1 MGRLSYTS
9 KHDNYGHD
17 RFKRRF
23 EFASGGKMVIKKK
36 LSLGLGFLFFIIFVL
51 AIFCSYYIGKLS
63 QEASNILKDNYNSL
77 VYSKNMISSLED
89 LRTAVSSIIFSQTEK
104 KKTPDY
110 FGQLF
115 EKGRVEFEKNLSAE
129 NKNITE
135 IHESVYVEAI
145 NKNSDMFL
153 KLCQQIIAGSGNNVL
168 YFNEFQP
175 AFEQLKKSI
184 DNIHDINMQAV
195 VRKSQ
200 TTKRDAERTISYM
213 AAIGAF
219 CLILAFAYFWYFPVY
234 IANSISY
241 LAEKM
246 KQLLKKMDIT
256 LDVKTEDE
264 LFVILQAI
272 NLIENKHFGENKN
285 INQVET

>member
-1 MGRLSYTS
+1 
-9 KHDNYGHD
+9 
-17 RFKRRF
+17 
-23 EFASGGKMVIKKK
+23 MVVKKK

-89 LRTAVSSIIFSQTEK
+89 IRTAIGSIVFNQTENQ
-104 KKTPDY
+104 KTPDY

-115 EKGRVEFEKNLSAE
+115 EKGKAGFEKNLSAE

-135 IHESVYVEAI
+135 IHETEYVEAI
-145 NKNSDMFL
+145 NKNYDMFL
-153 KLCQQIIAGSGNNVL
+153 RLCRQIKAGSGSNAV

-175 AFEQLKKSI
+175 AFEQLRQSI
-184 DNIHDINMQAV
+184 DSIHDVNMQAV

-200 TTKRDAERTISYM
+200 TTKRDSKRTNDYM
-213 AAIGAF
+213 AAIGVF
-219 CLILAFAYFWYFPVY
+219 CLILAFGYFWYFPFY
-234 IANSISY
+234 ISNSISY

-246 KQLLKKMDIT
+246 RQLVKKMGMT
-256 LDVKTEDE
+256 LDSKASDE
-264 LFVILQAI
+264 FYVILQAI
-272 NLIENKHFGENKN
+272 NLIENKYGGENKERDRA
-285 INQVET
+285 QK

>member
-1 MGRLSYTS
+1 
-9 KHDNYGHD
+9 
-17 RFKRRF
+17 
-23 EFASGGKMVIKKK
+23 MVIKKK

-51 AIFCSYYIGKLS
+51 AIFCSFYIGKLS
-63 QEASNILKDNYNSL
+63 QEAGNILKDNYNSL
-77 VYSKNMISSLED
+77 VYSKNMISAVED
-89 LRTAVSSIIFSQTEK
+89 LRTAVTSITFSQNENK
-104 KKTPDY
+104 KISDY

-115 EKGRVEFEKNLSAE
+115 EKARTDFEQNLTAE

-145 NKNSDMFL
+145 NKNYDMFL
-153 KLCQQIIAGSGNNVL
+153 RLSQQIKSGSRSNAL

-184 DNIHDINMQAV
+184 DNIHDVNMQAV

-200 TTKRDAERTISYM
+200 MTRHDAEKTINYM
-213 AAIGAF
+213 AAIGIF
-219 CLILAFAYFWYFPVY
+219 CLILAFAYFWYFPLY

-241 LAEKM
+241 LTEKM
-246 KQLLKKMDIT
+246 RQLLKKMGIT
-256 LDVKTEDE
+256 LDIKTNDE

-272 NLIENKHFGENKN
+272 NLIENNCFGKNKAE
-285 INQVET
+285 NQVET

>member
-1 MGRLSYTS
+1 
-9 KHDNYGHD
+9 
-17 RFKRRF
+17 
-23 EFASGGKMVIKKK
+23 MVVKKK

-63 QEASNILKDNYNSL
+63 QEAGNILKDNYNSL

-89 LRTAVSSIIFSQTEK
+89 LRTAVSSIIFSQPENK
-104 KKTPDY
+104 KKTSDY

-115 EKGRVEFEKNLSAE
+115 EKGRTEFEKNLKAE

-145 NKNSDMFL
+145 NKNYEMFL
-153 KLCQQIIAGSGNNVL
+153 RLCQQIKTGSGSNAL

-175 AFEQLKKSI
+175 AFEHLKKSI

-200 TTKRDAERTISYM
+200 MTRHDAEKTSDYM
-213 AAIGAF
+213 AAIGVF
-219 CLILAFAYFWYFPVY
+219 CLILAFAYFWYFPLY
-234 IANSISY
+234 ISNSISY

-246 KQLLKKMDIT
+246 RQLLKKMGMT
-256 LDVKTEDE
+256 LDIKTDDE

-272 NLIENKHFGENKN
+272 NLIENKHFGENKDK
-285 INQVET
+285 NQVET

>member
-1 MGRLSYTS
+1 MT
-9 KHDNYGHD
+9 
-17 RFKRRF
+17 
-23 EFASGGKMVIKKK
+23 IKKK

-51 AIFCSYYIGKLS
+51 AIFCSFYIGKLS
-63 QEASNILKDNYNSL
+63 QEAGNILKDNYNSL
-77 VYSKNMISSLED
+77 VYSKNMISALED
-89 LRTAVSSIIFSQTEK
+89 LRTAVTSITFTQMES
-104 KKTPDY
+104 KKTADY

-115 EKGRVEFEKNLSAE
+115 ETGRVEFEKNLNAE

-145 NKNSDMFL
+145 NKNYDMFL
-153 KLCQQIIAGSGNNVL
+153 RLSQQIKTGSGSNAL

-195 VRKSQ
+195 VRKSRM
-200 TTKRDAERTISYM
+200 TKRDAERTIGYM
-213 AAIGAF
+213 AAIGIF
-219 CLILAFAYFWYFPVY
+219 CLILAFAYFWYFPLY

-246 KQLLKKMDIT
+246 KQLLKKMSLT
-256 LDVKTEDE
+256 LDSKTDDE
-264 LFVILQAI
+264 LFVMLQAI
-272 NLIENKHFGENKN
+272 NLIENKFFGEN
-285 INQVET
+285 

>member
-1 MGRLSYTS
+1 
-9 KHDNYGHD
+9 
-17 RFKRRF
+17 
-23 EFASGGKMVIKKK
+23 MVVKKK

-89 LRTAVSSIIFSQTEK
+89 LRTAISSIIFSQTEN
-104 KKTPDY
+104 KKTSDY

-115 EKGRVEFEKNLSAE
+115 EKGRAEFEKNLKAE

-145 NKNSDMFL
+145 NKKFDKFL
-153 KLCQQIIAGSGNNVL
+153 RLSQQIKTEYGSNAL

-175 AFEQLKKSI
+175 AYEQLKKSI
-184 DNIHDINMQAV
+184 NNIHDMNMQAV

-200 TTKRDAERTISYM
+200 LTRRDAKRTINYM
-213 AAIGAF
+213 AAIGVF
-219 CLILAFAYFWYFPVY
+219 CLILAFAYFWYFPLY
-234 IANSISY
+234 ISNSISY

-246 KQLLKKMDIT
+246 RHLLKKMGIT
-256 LDVKTEDE
+256 LDIKTDDE
-264 LFVILQAI
+264 FFVILQAI
-272 NLIENKHFGENKN
+272 NLIENKFFGGNKDK
-285 INQVET
+285 NQVET